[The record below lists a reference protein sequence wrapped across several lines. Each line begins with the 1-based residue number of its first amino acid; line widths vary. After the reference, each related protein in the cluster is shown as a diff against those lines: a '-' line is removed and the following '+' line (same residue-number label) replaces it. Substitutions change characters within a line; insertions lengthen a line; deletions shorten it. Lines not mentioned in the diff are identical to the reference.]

1 MLTVANLSLNE
12 PGGRSI
18 RGLRIA
24 AGTGAITALI
34 GASGSGKSRV
44 LRAIV
49 GITRP
54 VRGSIQIDGIEIA
67 DLTLRQVVRRGLAF
81 VPQGGMVV
89 DPLTVSENLELSAV
103 ARRGRIDS
111 RRDEVFALFPALV
124 PLLAQRAGTLAQRER
139 LMLAIGRAVMTRP
152 STIVIDQPSF
162 GLPTSAIAE
171 VARVIAGLRALEY
184 TVLLAEQNVSLAL
197 DLCDH
202 AYVLRAGALVAS
214 GPPDQLRDSDAVAEA
229 FLG

>member
-1 MLTVANLSLNE
+1 MLNIANLSFNE

-34 GASGSGKSRV
+34 GASGSGKSRL
-44 LRAIV
+44 LRAVV

-54 VRGSIQIDGIEIA
+54 VHGSIQVDGIEIA
-67 DLTLRQVVRRGLAF
+67 HLTLRQVVRRGLAF

-89 DPLTVSENLELSAV
+89 DPLTVDENLELSAR
-103 ARRGRIDS
+103 AGRGRIDS
-111 RRDEVFALFPALV
+111 RRDEVFALFPALTA
-124 PLLAQRAGTLAQRER
+124 LLDRRAGTLTARQR

-152 STIVIDQPSF
+152 STIAIDQPSF
-162 GLPTSAIAE
+162 GLPTHALDE
-171 VARVIAGLRALEY
+171 VQRAIAGLRALEY

-197 DLCDH
+197 DLADH
-202 AYVLRAGALVAS
+202 AYVLRGGALVAS
-214 GPPDQLRDSDAVAEA
+214 GTAEQLRDSDAVAEA

>member
-1 MLTVANLSLNE
+1 MLNIANLSFTE
-12 PGGRSI
+12 PGGRTI

-24 AGTGAITALI
+24 AGTGAVTALI
-34 GASGSGKSRV
+34 GSSGSGKSQV

-67 DLTLRQVVRRGLAF
+67 DLTLRQIVRRGVAF
-81 VPQGGMVV
+81 VPQGGLLV
-89 DPLTVSENLELSAV
+89 DPLTVDENLELSEA
-103 ARRGRIDS
+103 AGRKRLDS

-124 PLLAQRAGTLAQRER
+124 SLLDQRADHLQAWPR
-139 LMLAIGRAVMTRP
+139 LMLAIGRAIMTNP
-152 STIVIDQPSF
+152 SAIVLDQPSY
-162 GLPTSAIAE
+162 GLPAEAIDQVHRA
-171 VARVIAGLRALEY
+171 IAGLRALEY

-214 GPPDQLRDSDAVAEA
+214 GTADQLRDSDVVAEA

>member
-1 MLTVANLSLNE
+1 MLNVANLSFNE

-24 AGTGAITALI
+24 AGTGAVTALI
-34 GASGSGKSRV
+34 GASGSGKSQV

-67 DLTLRQVVRRGLAF
+67 DLTLRQIVRRGVAF
-81 VPQGGMVV
+81 VPQGGLVV
-89 DPLTVSENLELSAV
+89 DPLTVDENLSLSESA
-103 ARRGRIDS
+103 GRSRLDS
-111 RRDEVFALFPALV
+111 RREEVFALFPALV
-124 PLLAQRAGTLAQRER
+124 PLLEQRAGRLPPLPR
-139 LMLAIGRAVMTRP
+139 LMLAIGRAVMTNP
-152 STIVIDQPSF
+152 SAIVLDQPSY
-162 GLPTSAIAE
+162 GLPAGAIDQVHRA
-171 VARVIAGLRALEY
+171 IAGLRALEY
-184 TVLLAEQNVSLAL
+184 TVLMSEQNVSLAL

-202 AYVLRAGALVAS
+202 AYILRGGALVAS
-214 GPPDQLRDSDAVAEA
+214 GTSDQLRDSDAVAEA

>member
-1 MLTVANLSLNE
+1 MLTVANLSLSE

-81 VPQGGMVV
+81 VPQGGLVV
-89 DPLTVSENLELSAV
+89 DPLTVSENLELSAA

-124 PLLAQRAGTLAQRER
+124 PLLARRAGTLAQRER
-139 LMLAIGRAVMTRP
+139 LMLTIGRAVMTRP
-152 STIVIDQPSF
+152 STIVIDQPSY
-162 GLPTSAIAE
+162 GLPTSAMPE

-214 GPPDQLRDSDAVAEA
+214 GTPDQLRDSDAAAEA

>member
-1 MLTVANLSLNE
+1 MLNVANLSFNE

-24 AGTGAITALI
+24 AGSGAITALL
-34 GASGSGKSRV
+34 GASGAGKSRV

-54 VRGSIQIDGIEIA
+54 VQGSIQIDGIEISH
-67 DLTLRQVVRRGLAF
+67 LTLRQVVRRGVAF

-89 DPLTVSENLELSAV
+89 DPLTVGENLDLSA
-103 ARRGRIDS
+103 AAGRGRVES
-111 RRDEVFALFPALV
+111 RREEVFALFPKL
-124 PLLAQRAGTLAQRER
+124 PQLLDRRAGTLPQLER

-152 STIVIDQPSF
+152 SAIVLDEPTHGLPAAAIDQVHR
-162 GLPTSAIAE
+162 A
-171 VARVIAGLRALEY
+171 VAGLRALDY
-184 TVLLAEQNVSLAL
+184 TILLAEQNVSLAL

-214 GPPDQLRDSDAVAEA
+214 GTAEQLRNSDAVAEA

>member
-12 PGGRSI
+12 PGGRGL

-24 AGTGAITALI
+24 AGTGAITALL

-67 DLTLRQVVRRGLAF
+67 HLTLRQVVRRGLAF
-81 VPQGGMVV
+81 VPQGGLVV
-89 DPLTVSENLELSAV
+89 DPLTVRENLELSAA

-124 PLLAQRAGTLAQRER
+124 PLLARRAGTLTALER

-152 STIVIDQPSF
+152 TAIVIDQPSF
-162 GLPTSAIAE
+162 GLAVSAIAE
-171 VARVIAGLRALEY
+171 VRRAILGLRALEY

-202 AYVLRAGALVAS
+202 AYVLRAGTLVAS
-214 GPPDQLRDSDAVAEA
+214 GTPEQLRDSDAVAEA

>member
-1 MLTVANLSLNE
+1 MLNVANLSFNE

-18 RGLRIA
+18 RDLRIT
-24 AGTGAITALI
+24 AGSGAITALL

-54 VRGSIQIDGIEIA
+54 VRGSIQIDGIELA
-67 DLTLRQVVRRGLAF
+67 ELTLRQVVRRGVAF
-81 VPQGGMVV
+81 VPQGGLVV
-89 DPLTVSENLELSAV
+89 DPLTVDENLDLSAN

-111 RRDEVFALFPALV
+111 RREEVFALFPQLA
-124 PLLAQRAGTLAQRER
+124 PLLNQRAGTLPRLAR
-139 LMLAIGRAVMTRP
+139 LMLAIGRAMMTRP
-152 STIVIDQPSF
+152 SAIVLDQPTH
-162 GLPTSAIAE
+162 GLPTSAIGE
-171 VARVIAGLRALEY
+171 VARAIAGLRALEY

-197 DLCDH
+197 DLCNH

-214 GPPDQLRDSDAVAEA
+214 GTPDQLRDSDAVAEA

>member
-1 MLTVANLSLNE
+1 MLTVANLSLSE

-18 RGLRIA
+18 RSLRIA

-81 VPQGGMVV
+81 VPQGGLVV
-89 DPLTVSENLELSAV
+89 DPLTVSENLELSAA

-124 PLLAQRAGTLAQRER
+124 PLLAQRAGMLAQRER

-152 STIVIDQPSF
+152 SIIVIDQPSH
-162 GLPTSAIAE
+162 GLPTSAMPE
-171 VARVIAGLRALEY
+171 VARAIAGLRALEY

-197 DLCDH
+197 DLCDY

-214 GPPDQLRDSDAVAEA
+214 GTPDQLRDSDAAAEA